1 MAGGSSDFAS
11 SNFVLGPGDVLQI
24 SLPQIEQVRDRTV
37 RVSEEN
43 TIALP
48 LLGVIHVA
56 GMSEDDLRKELS
68 HRVSKYFYHPQVG
81 VFLRH
86 TENRQVAVL
95 GSVKVP
101 GRYMIASRSDTVM
114 MMISRAG
121 GMTEDAAPRVVL
133 IPGPTAARERM
144 LRAKGQQEQGVYTQ
158 SGDDE
163 ARANPDETAAA
174 AALPGSG
181 KISQAKFEGARAG
194 AQQVIIR
201 MSRPEDQRYL
211 NMPAQPGDVIIVPP
225 AGEVTVQGWVDKP
238 GAFKISPGMTAMGS
252 IAAAGGALFSS
263 KATLLRE
270 QSGGGKLQIPL
281 DLSSIKSGRQP
292 DVPVQGGDI
301 VVVERSTLGAIP
313 YSAYYLVQ
321 RVGIGLPIPY

>member
-1 MAGGSSDFAS
+1 
-11 SNFVLGPGDVLQI
+11 
-24 SLPQIEQVRDRTV
+24 
-37 RVSEEN
+37 
-43 TIALP
+43 
-48 LLGVIHVA
+48 
-56 GMSEDDLRKELS
+56 
-68 HRVSKYFYHPQVG
+68 
-81 VFLRH
+81 
-86 TENRQVAVL
+86 
-95 GSVKVP
+95 
-101 GRYMIASRSDTVM
+101 